1 VDKRDIFVRV
11 VKALFLLIIA
21 EKKNHFGFL
30 ILMEFHLENSVINTR

>member
-21 EKKNHFGFL
+21 EKKSHFGFP
-30 ILMEFHLENSVINTR
+30 ILMEFHLENSVTSTQ